1 MADERLAPI
10 LANRSIPTLSPSQ
23 NSAFESLSRSIVG
36 QQLATGA
43 ARAIWER
50 CRSILPRWTPGRL
63 LETPVSA
70 LKSSGLSQAKVRT
83 LYGLATYFESAGR
96 PRRFSTLSDDEIR
109 SSLTEVW
116 GVGDWTVDMFLMFHL
131 GREDVFPVGDGAI
144 QRAMIELYGAQAA
157 STRSQRERI
166 AVGWSPHR
174 TRACMVL
181 WSWLDA
187 GT

>member
-1 MADERLAPI
+1 
-10 LANRSIPTLSPSQ
+10 
-23 NSAFESLSRSIVG
+23 
-36 QQLATGA
+36 
-43 ARAIWER
+43 
-50 CRSILPRWTPGRL
+50 
-63 LETPVSA
+63 
-70 LKSSGLSQAKVRT
+70 
-83 LYGLATYFESAGR
+83 
-96 PRRFSTLSDDEIR
+96 
-109 SSLTEVW
+109 LTEVW

>member
-1 MADERLAPI
+1 MGDERLAPI
-10 LANRSIPTLSPSQ
+10 LGTHSIPTLSPRR

-50 CRSILPRWTPGRL
+50 CRAIPTRWTPARV
-63 LETPVSA
+63 LEMPVSA
-70 LKSSGLSQAKVRT
+70 LKSSGLSQAKTRT
-83 LYGLATYFESAGR
+83 LYGLATYFESDGR

-109 SSLTEVW
+109 SSLTGVW

-131 GREDVFPVGDGAI
+131 AREDVFPAGDGAI
-144 QRAMIELYGAQAA
+144 QRAMVELYGEQAA
-157 STRSQRERI
+157 GTSSQREEI
-166 AVGWSPHR
+166 AAAWSPHR
-174 TRACMVL
+174 TRACMIL

-187 GT
+187 GM